1 MKLAVF
7 AIGIVVG
14 FVIAD
19 NTSAQQ
25 RSKARTVAQ
34 RVRSGRAASVAGNV
48 GSGLGD
54 IADAA
59 TDRVNGVV
67 DHAASNVAGLVAD
80 PTV

>member
-7 AIGIVVG
+7 ALGIVVG

-34 RVRSGRAASVAGNV
+34 RVRSGRAARVAGNV

-67 DHAASNVAGLVAD
+67 DHATSNVAGLVAD
-80 PTV
+80 PTL